1 MNTQALEKF
10 AQSSRR
16 RLIEQVSTKLR
27 LITSDGSAARRENPE
42 AIRNLEK
49 QIASH
54 GEQQVIEKNAYIW
67 FNRLCALRF
76 MDANGYTRIA
86 VVSPKQ
92 DQTQPEILVEA
103 KSGYFDD
110 SLTPTEAQNQVLS
123 FIDRSSPSNN
133 PESEAYRLL
142 LVSACNYYHK
152 AMPYLFA
159 RISDFTELLM
169 PDNLLSNGSVM
180 RNALEVMT
188 DESCKEVEIIG
199 WLYQYYIS
207 EKKDEVFAD
216 LKKNKKI
223 TPENI
228 PAATQLFTPHWIV
241 RYLTENSLGRLW
253 LLNNPDSK
261 LIEQMDYYIKPEQN
275 EEDYLRIS
283 SPEELKICDPASGSG
298 HMLTYTFDLLYAIYE
313 EEGYNPS
320 EIPEKILTHNLFGIE
335 IDKRAS
341 ELSAFALTMK
351 ARAKQRN
358 FFEKQIQPNICV
370 LKNIHFDED
379 ELAEYTKFI
388 GRDLFTDAFIDTLS
402 QFEETDN
409 FGSLIQPKLKQTQE
423 IIEVLKDKDLSGE
436 LFLSGTHEKVLR
448 VLKQADYLSPK
459 YHVVVANPPYM
470 GSKGMNQ
477 RMREWLKNYYP
488 DFKSDLFSAF
498 VVRCSNIARTKAY
511 IGIMSPNVWMYITSY
526 EKLRLYLLEIKSIT
540 NLVELPLT
548 GFKEATVQICAFN
561 FVNLHEQ
568 RLLGSYIRL
577 VDFKGGNKEMAGYTQ
592 QALRNTDCDWFYRA
606 SSDSFMKIPGSP
618 ITYWVSDKFR
628 DIFTSEKISSKYEAG
643 SGLSTS
649 DNERFLRY
657 IWEVNQES
665 TAGKCSDDVKW
676 YLFHKGGEYRKWFGN
691 LEYVVNWKN
700 DGNDIKNWVVNNPN
714 DPRTTHW
721 SRRVFN
727 THLYFREGLIWSVIS
742 SGKISFRYTNENAM
756 ISNAAGGIFSIDNS
770 EHLRFLLAAIN
781 TNLWSNIFSTINP
794 TINYS
799 SGIIQNAPLAI
810 LPATPIFDSINVISE
825 QNIHI
830 SKQEWDSRET
840 SWDFTISELI
850 KHKSDS
856 NLEMAYANYCEFWK
870 EKHNNLHQNEEELNR
885 LFIEIYELEDELTPE
900 VDLKDITI
908 LKNEAKIVD
917 DELVFQAD
925 EIMKQF
931 ISYAVGCMFGRYS
944 LDQPGLILA
953 NQGESIDQYLDQ
965 IPNPS
970 FMPYDDNVI
979 PLLDDNWFT
988 DDIVDR
994 FNDFVRTTFGNEH
1007 FDENIDFIE
1016 QSIGKD
1022 IRKYFLKDFYSNH
1035 ITRYKKRPIYWMVS
1049 SPNASFNVL
1058 IYMHRYQADT
1068 VSVILNDYLRKYQ
1081 AKLEDSMSQQQII
1094 SISPGSNAQEKTKAL
1109 REIEEIK
1116 KILRE
1121 LNDFEHETLYPLANE
1136 KIEIDLD
1143 DGVTV
1148 NYNKFGSALKKVA
1161 GLSGK

>member
-1 MNTQALEKF
+1 MNTQLLEKF

-16 RLIEQVSTKLR
+16 RLIEQVTTKLR
-27 LITSDGSAARRENPE
+27 FITSEGSAARRENPE

-49 QIASH
+49 QMAIH

-169 PDNLLSNGSVM
+169 PDNLLSSGSVM

-207 EKKDEVFAD
+207 EKKNEVFAG

-335 IDKRAS
+335 IDERAS

-351 ARAKQRN
+351 ARGKQRN
-358 FFEKQIQPNICV
+358 FFQKQIQPNICV
-370 LKNIHFDED
+370 LKNIHFEED

-409 FGSLIQPKLKQTQE
+409 FGSLIQPKLKETQE
-423 IIEVLKDKDLSGE
+423 IIEALKSKDLSGE
-436 LFLSGTHEKVLR
+436 LFLSSTHDKVLQ
-448 VLKQADYLSPK
+448 VLKQTNYLSPK

-470 GSKGMNQ
+470 GSKGMNA
-477 RMREWLKNYYP
+477 RLGAWAKENYP
-488 DFKSDLFSAF
+488 DSKSDLFAMF
-498 VVRCSNIARTKAY
+498 MERTLKLT
-511 IGIMSPNVWMYITSY
+511 IKTGFMGTINQHSWMFLNSY
-526 EKLRLYLLEIKSIT
+526 EKLRKKILKSHMIDT
-540 NLVELPLT
+540 MAHLGARAFESIGGEVVQVTAFTLVKSSLSRKS
-548 GFKEATVQICAFN
+548 GIYS
-561 FVNLHEQ
+561 
-568 RLLGSYIRL
+568 RLI
-577 VDFKGGNKEMAGYTQ
+577 DFKNSAEKEKEFFNLENRYEAKQDNFG
-592 QALRNTDCDWFYRA
+592 
-606 SSDSFMKIPGSP
+606 KIPGSP
-618 ITYWVSDKFR
+618 ITYWVSKKVADSFTDTLIGMLGEPKKGMVTGNNDKYLRLWF
-628 DIFTSEKISSKYEAG
+628 EVASSNATFNILDLYEAEKSEFKWFPYNKG
-643 SGLSTS
+643 G
-649 DNERFLRY
+649 NFRRWFG
-657 IWEVNQES
+657 NQEYFIN
-665 TAGKCSDDVKW
+665 W
-676 YLFHKGGEYRKWFGN
+676 HKGGISLYSESNFSDRNYSYSFKEGLTWTVVAGEKFSLRYQNAGLMLDAAAGVIYN
-691 LEYVVNWKN
+691 LHKN
-700 DGNDIKNWVVNNPN
+700 DQKIILA
-714 DPRTTHW
+714 
-721 SRRVFN
+721 FMN
-727 THLYFREGLIWSVIS
+727 T
-742 SGKISFRYTNENAM
+742 KITNM
-756 ISNAAGGIFSIDNS
+756 L
-770 EHLRFLLAAIN
+770 LRFI
-781 TNLWSNIFSTINP
+781 SP
-794 TINYS
+794 TLNFQVGEI
-799 SGIIQNAPLAI
+799 AK
-810 LPATPIFDSINVISE
+810 LPIVVPKKDLVKHQIEALTQ
-825 QNIHI
+825 QNIDI
-830 SKQEWDSRET
+830 SKEEWNSRET
-840 SWDFTISELI
+840 SWDFASNELI
-850 KHKSDS
+850 KHKSNS

-870 EKHNNLHQNEEELNR
+870 EKHNTLHQNEEELNR
-885 LFIEIYELEDELTPE
+885 LFIEIYELEDELTPDVE
-900 VDLKDITI
+900 LKDITI

-917 DELVFQAD
+917 DELVFQVD
-925 EIMKQF
+925 ETMKQF

-944 LDQPGLILA
+944 LDQPGLILT

-965 IPNPS
+965 ISNPS
-970 FMPYDDNVI
+970 FMPDDDNVI

-1022 IRKYFLKDFYSNH
+1022 IRKYFLKDFYSDH

-1094 SISPGSNAQEKTKAL
+1094 SISPGSNAQEKARAL

-1143 DGVTV
+1143 DGVKV

-1161 GLSGK
+1161 GLSAK

>member
-27 LITSDGSAARRENPE
+27 LITSEGSAARRENPE

-49 QIASH
+49 QISKH

-123 FIDRSSPSNN
+123 FINRSSPSNN
-133 PESEAYRLL
+133 PESEAYHLL

-207 EKKDEVFAD
+207 EKKDEVFAG

-253 LLNNPDSK
+253 LLNNPESK

-283 SPEELKICDPASGSG
+283 SPEELKICDPACGSG
-298 HMLTYTFDLLYAIYE
+298 HMLTYAFDLLYAIYE

-320 EIPEKILTHNLFGIE
+320 EISEKILTHNLFGIE
-335 IDKRAS
+335 IDERAR

-358 FFEKQIQPNICV
+358 FFQKQIQPNICA
-370 LKNIHFDED
+370 LKNIHFEED
-379 ELAEYTKFI
+379 ELPEYTKYI
-388 GRDLFTDAFIDTLS
+388 GPDLFTDAFIDTLS

-409 FGSLIQPKLKQTQE
+409 FGSLIQPKLKEVHKLLE
-423 IIEVLKDKDLSGE
+423 ILKSKDLSGQ
-436 LFLSGTHEKVLR
+436 LFLSATHEKVLQ
-448 VLKQADYLSPK
+448 VLKQADFLCQK
-459 YHVVVANPPYM
+459 YHVVIANPPYM
-470 GSKGMNQ
+470 GRKGMNQ
-477 RMREWLKNYYP
+477 ELSAWSIENYP
-488 DFKSDLFSAF
+488 DSKSDLFSMF
-498 VVRCSNIARTKAY
+498 MERTLELTVKAGFMGM
-511 IGIMSPNVWMYITSY
+511 INQHAWMFLGSY
-526 EKLRLYLLEIKSIT
+526 EKLRKKILKRNKINTMAHLGARAFESIGGEVVQTTAFILIKSSVTKQDGI
-540 NLVELPLT
+540 
-548 GFKEATVQICAFN
+548 
-561 FVNLHEQ
+561 
-568 RLLGSYIRL
+568 YYRL
-577 VDFKGGNKEMAGYTQ
+577 VNYKSSAGKEQEFFNPKNRFKAKQENFG
-592 QALRNTDCDWFYRA
+592 
-606 SSDSFMKIPGSP
+606 KIPGSP
-618 ITYWVSDKFR
+618 IAYWLREKFAET
-628 DIFTSEKISSKYEAG
+628 FEYSEKIEDYLQVTG
-643 SGLSTS
+643 SHNKTAN
-649 DNERFLRY
+649 NEQYVRY
-657 IWEVNQES
+657 FWEIQN
-665 TAGKCSDDVKW
+665 KLLFIKW
-676 YLFHKGGEYRKWFGN
+676 FGYAKGGEFRKWYGN
-691 LEYVVNWKN
+691 TEYLVDWSDIARNFYNNNSTSNLLNEKYWFKRGITYTDLTTRGFNCRFIDEKSISDMSGPSLYTEDARQRNYLMGLLNSKFSNKVFQLLNPTLHVKI
-700 DGNDIKNWVVNNPN
+700 NDIKRLPIAF
-714 DPRTTHW
+714 PKSEITKARTETL
-721 SRRVFN
+721 V
-727 THLYFREGLIWSVIS
+727 
-742 SGKISFRYTNENAM
+742 
-756 ISNAAGGIFSIDNS
+756 
-770 EHLRFLLAAIN
+770 
-781 TNLWSNIFSTINP
+781 
-794 TINYS
+794 
-799 SGIIQNAPLAI
+799 Q
-810 LPATPIFDSINVISE
+810 
-825 QNIHI
+825 QNINI
-830 SKQEWDSRET
+830 SKEEWDSRET
-840 SWDFTISELI
+840 SWDFSSNELI
-850 KHKSDS
+850 KHKSDRS
-856 NLEMAYANYCEFWK
+856 IEAAYTNYCNYWK
-870 EKHNNLHQNEEELNR
+870 EQHSSLHQNEEELNR
-885 LFIEIYELEDELTPE
+885 LFIDIYELEEELTPE
-900 VDLKDITI
+900 VDYKDITL

-917 DELVFQAD
+917 DELVFQTN
-925 EIMKQF
+925 EVMKHF

-953 NQGESIDQYLDQ
+953 NLGDSIDQYLDQ

-970 FMPYDDNVI
+970 FRPDDDNVI

-1022 IRKYFLKDFYSNH
+1022 IRKYFLKDFYSDH
-1035 ITRYKKRPIYWMVS
+1035 ITRYKKCPIYWMVS
-1049 SPNASFNVL
+1049 SPNASFNAL

-1121 LNDFEHETLYPLANE
+1121 LNDFEHEVLYPLANE

-1143 DGVTV
+1143 DGVKV
-1148 NYNKFGSALKKVA
+1148 NYNKFGTALKKVV
-1161 GLSGK
+1161 GLSGR